1 MHLVVEI
8 TCALKL
14 LICCNCPGHNKGNW
28 AMVPSLSSNK
38 SLSCLAG
45 CLVLKDKKKKE
56 IILTKFPILFAAKNL
71 RIYRILGFL
80 VPWVSYKYPCS
91 YSFIQLL
98 NYFKTINFKSSVADL
113 DPHRSRT
120 FSWIQIY
127 IIVLDPD
134 PAKNARADK

>member
-1 MHLVVEI
+1 
-8 TCALKL
+8 
-14 LICCNCPGHNKGNW
+14 
-28 AMVPSLSSNK
+28 MVTSLSSNK

-80 VPWVSYKYPCS
+80 FPWVSYKYPCS

-98 NYFKTINFKSSVADL
+98 NYFKTINLKSSVADL
-113 DPHRSRT
+113 DPELFPGSG
-120 FSWIQIY
+120 F
-127 IIVLDPD
+127 IVLDPD